1 MKVKKNPNKNAGI
14 FRDYGQSDHMFTV
27 REAYRTIRTNIRLSV
42 IKDGCRKIVFTSS
55 IQGEGK
61 TITASNVAFSMSQTE
76 MKVLLIDADLRLSR
90 VHKVLKLT
98 NEKGLS
104 NVLGRLCTFEEAVCH
119 TKYSHLDVLCSGMK
133 VPNPAELL
141 ASDSMKALLDQLEEL
156 YDCIIIDTPPLN
168 LVSDAM
174 PIIKM
179 TDGVILVV
187 RQNYATYPGV
197 SRMIENLN
205 LVDAKILGM
214 VLNSV
219 DSKEFSYSYKNS
231 YKNGY
236 GGYGYGGYGYGYGYK
251 SYSSSGVKG
260 SDDMIR

>member
-1 MKVKKNPNKNAGI
+1 MSARKNVGI
-14 FRDYGQSDHMFTV
+14 IRDYGQSDHLFAV
-27 REAYRTIRTNIRLSV
+27 REAYRTIRTNICLSV
-42 IKDGCRKIVFTSS
+42 IKEGCRKIVFTSS
-55 IQGEGK
+55 VQGEGK
-61 TITASNVAFSMSQTE
+61 TVTASNVAFSMSQTD

-90 VHKVLKLT
+90 VHKILKLT

-119 TKYSHLDVLCSGMK
+119 TKYTNLDVLCAGMK

-141 ASDSMKALLDQLEEL
+141 ASESMQKLLDKLGEI
-156 YDCIIIDTPPLN
+156 YDCIIVDTPPLN

-179 TDGVILVV
+179 TDGVIIVV

-197 SRMIENLN
+197 QQVVEGLKM
-205 LVDAKILGM
+205 VDAKILGM

-219 DSKEFSYSYKNS
+219 DSKEFSYSYKN
-231 YKNGY
+231 
-236 GGYGYGGYGYGYGYK
+236 GYGYGYGYS
-251 SYSSSGVKG
+251 SYGASSGSKS
-260 SDDMIR
+260 SDDMLH

>member
-1 MKVKKNPNKNAGI
+1 MKKPGKTAGI
-14 FRDYGQSDHMFTV
+14 FRDYGQSDKMFTV

-61 TITASNVAFSMSQTE
+61 TVTASNVAFSMSQTE
-76 MKVLLIDADLRLSR
+76 TKVLIIDADLRLSK
-90 VHKVLKLT
+90 VHKVLRVP

-104 NVLGRLCTFEEAVCH
+104 NVLGRLCTFDEAVCH
-119 TKYSHLDVLCSGMK
+119 TKYSHLDVLCAGMK

-141 ASDSMKALLDQLEEL
+141 ASESMKELLDQLGEI
-156 YDCIIIDTPPLN
+156 YDCIIIDTPPVN
-168 LVSDAM
+168 LVSDAI
-174 PIIKM
+174 PIIRM

-197 SRMIENLN
+197 SHMVENLK

-219 DSKEFSYSYKNS
+219 DSKEFSYSYRNS

-236 GGYGYGGYGYGYGYK
+236 GYGYN
-251 SYSSSGVKG
+251 SYSAAGVKG
-260 SDDMIR
+260 SETTLR